1 MNDPRHRD
9 DEFVEKVYRLVNG
22 WAMLTS
28 REQIRCVLAA
38 AARVER
44 ERANEQK
51 REDQA
56 A

>member
-1 MNDPRHRD
+1 MTSLHQD
-9 DEFVEKVYRLVNG
+9 DAFVERVYRIVNG

-38 AARVER
+38 AAQAER
-44 ERANEQK
+44 QMAIEQERAK
-51 REDQA
+51 HA